1 MLISFWRL
9 KPGKSEYNQPIIYG
23 WFVFIA
29 LHFCYGIYM
38 AEDYYDWK
46 NLLNN
51 VQSFLIPLCALALYK
66 PERLLPFLGFW
77 LRNSWIVFIIGVCP
91 FISNSSAIGK
101 FSAPFTIPLLFFPII
116 SKRIR
121 IITIVVMLS
130 VLIFAI
136 GDRSDVIKILVCAII
151 AISLQFKV
159 ILRHLDGLIK
169 IFRYFAF
176 FAPFVFFILGISGT
190 FNVFNIEEYVKDVS
204 RFAITNMSGESE
216 NLTADTRTILYEE
229 AIVSSIKHNYY
240 IQGRSM
246 ARGYDSPFFSYI
258 YDTDKYKGNKP
269 GERYA
274 AESLIVTLFTYFG
287 IIGVIFYFIIFLV
300 GTKRAIYESNNIYVK
315 MLGVYLSFRWMWLW
329 VEDFVRFD
337 MNTIT
342 LWIIFAM
349 CLSPYFRNLTDV
361 EFRKVMSKL

>member
-1 MLISFWRL
+1 
-9 KPGKSEYNQPIIYG
+9 
-23 WFVFIA
+23 
-29 LHFCYGIYM
+29 M

-51 VQSFLIPLCALALYK
+51 VQSFLIPLCVLSFFK
-66 PERLLPFLGFW
+66 PDRLIPFLGYW
-77 LRNSWIVFIIGVCP
+77 LRYSWVVFLIGVVP
-91 FISNSSAIGK
+91 YMTGSSAIGK
-101 FSAPFTIPLLFFPII
+101 FSAPFTISLLFFPIVP
-116 SKRIR
+116 KRIR
-121 IITIVVMLS
+121 IITIVVMMS
-130 VLIFAI
+130 VLIFAVD
-136 GDRSDVIKILVCAII
+136 DRSDVMKVLVCAII

-159 ILRHLDGLIK
+159 ILRHFNGLIK
-169 IFRYFAF
+169 MFRYFTF
-176 FAPFVFFILGISGT
+176 LAPLVFFILGISGK
-190 FNVFNIEEYVKDVS
+190 FNVFKMEDYIKDVS
-204 RFAITNMSGESE
+204 KFAITNMSGESE
-216 NLTADTRTILYEE
+216 NLTSDTRTILYEE

-246 ARGYDSPFFSYI
+246 ARGYDSPYFSYI

-269 GERYA
+269 GERHA

-287 IIGVIFYFIIFLV
+287 IIGVIFYFIIFWV

-329 VEDFVRFD
+329 VEDFVCFD

-342 LWIIFAM
+342 MWIIFAM